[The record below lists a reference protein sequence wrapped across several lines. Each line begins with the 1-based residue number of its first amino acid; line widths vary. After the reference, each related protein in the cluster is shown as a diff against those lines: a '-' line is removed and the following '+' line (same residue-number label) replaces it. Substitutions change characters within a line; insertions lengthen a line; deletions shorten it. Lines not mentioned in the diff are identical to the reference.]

1 MDIHKFYK
9 STAWKHKR
17 SAILRRDNYQCQD
30 CKRYGRMR
38 EAVTV
43 HHIMHLDEYPMFAL
57 RDDNLISLCAE
68 CHNKRHPEKGGNT
81 HRT

>member
-1 MDIHKFYK
+1 MDIRKFYK

-43 HHIMHLDEYPMFAL
+43 HHIMHPGRLPA
-57 RDDNLISLCAE
+57 
-68 CHNKRHPEKGGNT
+68 P
-81 HRT
+81 